1 MVILKF
7 KMAASTKPSNIIFN
21 SIIMFQDPEN
31 LGIDTNIMQLW
42 LPQIELL
49 FTKTILDGGNFEI
62 QDGCLNQTIQS
73 YY

>member
-1 MVILKF
+1 
-7 KMAASTKPSNIIFN
+7 
-21 SIIMFQDPEN
+21 MFQDPEN